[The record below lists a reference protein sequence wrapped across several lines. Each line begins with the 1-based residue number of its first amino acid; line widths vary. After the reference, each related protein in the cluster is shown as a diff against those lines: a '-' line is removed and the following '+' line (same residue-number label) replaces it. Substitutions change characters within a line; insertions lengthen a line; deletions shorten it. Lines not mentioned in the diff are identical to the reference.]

1 MESHSMDDQIK
12 GKIENSSKKKKKR
25 FIFFVIGL
33 MVFFTI
39 VLGIL
44 FILNIIP
51 IEIPL
56 IKKPPTLQ
64 LKKKQEIRKI
74 GFLYTMDPIIVNLAD
89 LEVSKYLKI
98 RIEIECNDIKIT
110 EEIDK
115 RVPQIR
121 DIIITLLSSKTFNE
135 IYDREGKK
143 RLKNE
148 ILQNI
153 NQLLGEKKVREI
165 FFTEFVIQ

>member
-1 MESHSMDDQIK
+1 MDEQIK
-12 GKIENSSKKKKKR
+12 GKIENSSNKKKKR
-25 FIFFVIGL
+25 FIFFGIGL

-39 VLGIL
+39 VLGIIS
-44 FILNIIP
+44 ILNIIP

-56 IKKPPTLQ
+56 IKKPSAKQ
-64 LKKKQEIRKI
+64 LDKKQEVRKI

-98 RIEIECNDIKIT
+98 RIEIEGNDIKIN

-115 RVPQIR
+115 RMPQIR

-148 ILQNI
+148 ILQHI
-153 NQLLGEKKVREI
+153 NKLLGEKKVREI
-165 FFTEFVIQ
+165 FFTEFVMQ